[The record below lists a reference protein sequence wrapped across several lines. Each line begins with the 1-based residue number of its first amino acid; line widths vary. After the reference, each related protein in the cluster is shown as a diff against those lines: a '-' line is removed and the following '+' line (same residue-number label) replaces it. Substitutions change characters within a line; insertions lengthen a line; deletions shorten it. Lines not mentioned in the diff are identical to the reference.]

1 MSVQIALLRAV
12 NVGGTAILP
21 MADLRAA
28 VEKAG
33 FKEVRTFLQ
42 SGNLVFEAGPLAPA
56 ASEKKL
62 EALCAKTFGLTGDV
76 HVRTPKEFDA
86 IIEANP
92 FAKEAASDPAFVH
105 VLFLREVPPAAAY
118 AALKAAIR
126 GSEIVRAGGR
136 HAYMLYPNG
145 MGRSKLTPAILA
157 RHLGMPG
164 TARNWNTI
172 RKLAALTSRP
182 PT

>member
-33 FKEVRTFLQ
+33 FGQVRTLLQ
-42 SGNLVFEAGPLAPA
+42 SGNLVFDAGSLTPA

-62 EALCAKTFGLTGDV
+62 QAMCAKTFGLTNEI
-76 HVRTPKEFDA
+76 HVRTPKDFEA
-86 IIEANP
+86 IIAANP
-92 FAKEAASDPAFVH
+92 FAKEAEADPGHVH
-105 VLFLREVPPAAAY
+105 VLFLREAPPAAAY
-118 AALKAAIR
+118 AALAAAIK
-126 GSEIVRAGGR
+126 GPEIVRAGGR
-136 HAYMLYPNG
+136 HAYMLYPDG
-145 MGRSKLTPAILA
+145 MGRSKLTPAVIA

-164 TARNWNTI
+164 TARNWNTVQ
-172 RKLAALTSRP
+172 KLVVMAEG
-182 PT
+182 

>member
-1 MSVQIALLRAV
+1 MSLQIALLRAV

-33 FKEVRTFLQ
+33 FSQVRTLLQ
-42 SGNLVFEAGPLAPA
+42 SGNLVFDAGALTPA

-62 EALCAKTFGLTGDV
+62 EAMCAKTFGLKNEI
-76 HVRTPKEFDA
+76 HVRTLKDFEA
-86 IIEANP
+86 IIAANP
-92 FAKEAASDPAFVH
+92 FAKEAKADPGHVH
-105 VLFLREVPPAAAY
+105 VLFMREAPPAAGY
-118 AALKAAIR
+118 VALAAAIKGR
-126 GSEIVRAGGR
+126 EIVRAGGR
-136 HAYMLYPNG
+136 HAYMLNPDG
-145 MGRSKLTPAILA
+145 MGQSKLTPAVIA

-172 RKLAALTSRP
+172 QKLMAMTEG
-182 PT
+182 